1 MDNNNKAIIIIKNIY
16 IENVVI
22 FIFFLLTIIEFLF
35 IINYNKDIIN
45 GNTSLLYNIQG
56 INIIIP
62 IIIGNNI
69 VQQYD
74 INWSKR
80 ILG

>member
-1 MDNNNKAIIIIKNIY
+1 MYYKSHKLNNMD
-16 IENVVI
+16 
-22 FIFFLLTIIEFLF
+22 
-35 IINYNKDIIN
+35 
-45 GNTSLLYNIQG
+45 SLKYNIQG

>member
-1 MDNNNKAIIIIKNIY
+1 MTHGNI
-16 IENVVI
+16 
-22 FIFFLLTIIEFLF
+22 
-35 IINYNKDIIN
+35 
-45 GNTSLLYNIQG
+45 SLLYNIQG
-56 INIIIP
+56 MNIIIA